1 MGAKLIVLG
10 NRFEKRL
17 LQNVYLNN
25 TYKLLYEYHSYV
37 LFVLQGRM
45 ISAPA
50 KIKAHHMV
58 RHCCFTI
65 NYSQKTHL
73 ISA

>member
-10 NRFEKRL
+10 NRSEKRL

-37 LFVLQGRM
+37 RFFV
-45 ISAPA
+45 
-50 KIKAHHMV
+50 
-58 RHCCFTI
+58 
-65 NYSQKTHL
+65 
-73 ISA
+73 